1 MPVTPFD
8 PTRAVT
14 FDLTSGQVHLHDKQT
29 SWIVP
34 SAALAQLCAAAGE
47 EATRVF
53 GRAVGEAMGRRLGD
67 RLGKDAS
74 VEAFA
79 TQLAGELAIAG
90 FGALQVERWGK
101 ALVFAIDQA
110 ETPSE
115 LTASV
120 IEGALKAAT
129 SREVRCLRVA
139 QEAQRSRFLVAG
151 SAAIEQ
157 VQGWLAQGQ
166 SWGEALVKLH
176 APQPATDKRG
186 EA

>member
-14 FDLTSGQVHLHDKQT
+14 FDLTSGQVHLHDKQS

-34 SAALAQLCAAAGE
+34 SPALAQLCAAAGE

-53 GRAVGEAMGRRLGD
+53 GRSVGEAMGRRLGE
-67 RLGKDAS
+67 RIGKDAS

-79 TQLAGELAIAG
+79 AQLAGELAIAG
-90 FGALQVERWGK
+90 FGSLQVERWGM

-110 ETPSE
+110 DTPPL

-129 SREVRCLRVA
+129 AREVRCVRVA
-139 QEAQRSRFLVAG
+139 QEGQRSRFLVANDT
-151 SAAIEQ
+151 AIER
-157 VQGWLAQGQ
+157 VLAWLAQGQ

-176 APQPATDKRG
+176 APRAAADKRG

>member
-14 FDLTSGQVHLHDKQT
+14 FDLTSGQVHLHDKQS

-34 SAALAQLCAAAGE
+34 SAATAQLCAAAGE

-53 GRAVGEAMGRRLGD
+53 GRAVGETMGRRLGE
-67 RLGKDAS
+67 RIGNDAS

-90 FGALQVERWGK
+90 FGSLQVERWGK
-101 ALVFAIDQA
+101 ALVFAIDQTD
-110 ETPSE
+110 TPALMTS
-115 LTASV
+115 SV

-129 SREVRCLRVA
+129 GRDVRCLRVA
-139 QEAQRSRFLVAG
+139 QEAGRSRFLVA
-151 SAAIEQ
+151 SDAAIEQ
-157 VQGWLAQGQ
+157 VQAWLAQGQ

-176 APQPATDKRG
+176 APQQAADKRG